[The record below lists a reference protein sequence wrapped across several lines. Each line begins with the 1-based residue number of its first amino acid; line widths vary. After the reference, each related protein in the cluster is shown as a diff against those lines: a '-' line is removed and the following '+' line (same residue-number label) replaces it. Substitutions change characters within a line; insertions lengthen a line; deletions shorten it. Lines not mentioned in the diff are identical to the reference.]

1 MEILCYVLFD
11 IAPLYHC
18 FAHTKMSCWAVLVL
32 CILKTADALKAVE
45 GSQRSLSIKGD
56 HPNFNFFSHIKLY
69 FGLKVALLPMRG
81 QWMITEEVSCPVQ
94 PFFVSLFFLCFFVL
108 FCFLFCFFTAVNHCS
123 FCVSVTQVED

>member
-1 MEILCYVLFD
+1 
-11 IAPLYHC
+11 
-18 FAHTKMSCWAVLVL
+18 MSCWAVLVF

-56 HPNFNFFSHIKLY
+56 HPNFNLFSHIKLY

-94 PFFVSLFFLCFFVL
+94 PFVSLFFLCFFVL

-123 FCVSVTQVED
+123 FCVSVT

>member
-18 FAHTKMSCWAVLVL
+18 FAHTKMSCWAVLVF

-56 HPNFNFFSHIKLY
+56 HPNFKNFFPYKTVFWIK
-69 FGLKVALLPMRG
+69 
-81 QWMITEEVSCPVQ
+81 SCFEAERSVDDYRR
-94 PFFVSLFFLCFFVL
+94 SELSCSAI
-108 FCFLFCFFTAVNHCS
+108 FC
-123 FCVSVTQVED
+123 